1 MDYKKIQQ
9 FVEAVVKTG
18 AAEVI
23 VESEDLKITIRTQLP
38 ATAVAQQVIPS
49 QQVMAMPQQQ
59 TVVNNNEGDAPKE
72 VSSVETLDE
81 SKYHV
86 VKSPMVGTF
95 YRKPAPDKPPFVN
108 VGEEVRKGQTLCLI
122 EAMKLFNEVEAELD
136 GKIVKILVD
145 DASPVEFDQ
154 PLFLI
159 EPV

>member
-1 MDYKKIQQ
+1 MDYKKLQQ
-9 FVEAVVKTG
+9 FIDAVVKTG

-23 VESEDLKITIRTQLP
+23 VESEDMKITIRTQLP
-38 ATAVAQQVIPS
+38 ANAVAATQVIAQPA
-49 QQVMAMPQQQ
+49 VAPQPQAA
-59 TVVNNNEGDAPKE
+59 APVQAPAETKE
-72 VSSVETLDE
+72 ETADIDE

-108 VGEEVRKGQTLCLI
+108 VGDEVKKGQVLCLI
-122 EAMKLFNEVEAELD
+122 EAMKLFNEVESEVD
-136 GKIVKILVD
+136 GKIIKILVD

>member
-1 MDYKKIQQ
+1 MDYKKLQQ
-9 FVEAVVKTG
+9 FIDAVVKTG

-23 VESEDLKITIRTQLP
+23 VESEDLKITVRTQLP
-38 ATAVAQQVIPS
+38 VNAVAAPQVAAQPVVAPQPQVSVSTQQPQESAESNEPDVI
-49 QQVMAMPQQQ
+49 
-59 TVVNNNEGDAPKE
+59 
-72 VSSVETLDE
+72 DE

-108 VGEEVRKGQTLCLI
+108 VGDEVKKGQVLCLI
-122 EAMKLFNEVEAELD
+122 EAMKLFNEVETEVD

-145 DASPVEFDQ
+145 DATPVEFDQ

>member
-1 MDYKKIQQ
+1 MDYKKLQQ
-9 FVEAVVKTG
+9 FIDSVVKTG

-23 VESEDLKITIRTQLP
+23 VESEDMKITIRTQLP
-38 ATAVAQQVIPS
+38 ANTVATTQVIAQPAVAQQP
-49 QQVMAMPQQQ
+49 QVAVTEQ
-59 TVVNNNEGDAPKE
+59 VLSENKDEKVNEI
-72 VSSVETLDE
+72 DE
-81 SKYHV
+81 SKFHV

-95 YRKPAPDKPPFVN
+95 YRKPAPDKPPFIN
-108 VGEEVRKGQTLCLI
+108 VGDEVKKGQVLCLI
-122 EAMKLFNEVEAELD
+122 EAMKLFNEVEAEVD